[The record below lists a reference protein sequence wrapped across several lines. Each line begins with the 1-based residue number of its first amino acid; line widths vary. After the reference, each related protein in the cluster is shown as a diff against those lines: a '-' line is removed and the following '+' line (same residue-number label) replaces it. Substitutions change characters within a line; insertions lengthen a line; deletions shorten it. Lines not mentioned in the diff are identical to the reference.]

1 MIYSV
6 SLQQQC
12 KLKCTKKGKTR
23 NTGKWSIEVYI
34 LNITFLIKKK
44 KKTTHTKKCKLIISS
59 PVYSGKGCSHEF
71 RTLR

>member
-44 KKTTHTKKCKLIISS
+44 KKKPPTQKNASS
-59 PVYSGKGCSHEF
+59 LFQVLFIVVRAAPMNSE
-71 RTLR
+71 L